1 MLLVCCKNQMKNEG
15 KQIFMESFDFLPE
28 PKNRIRLQT
37 DYILYILTTLLYIY
51 ILTEWNNSIFVVF
64 SIAYN

>member
-1 MLLVCCKNQMKNEG
+1 MKNEG

-37 DYILYILTTLLYIY
+37 DYILYILTTLLYI
-51 ILTEWNNSIFVVF
+51 LTEWNNSIFVVF